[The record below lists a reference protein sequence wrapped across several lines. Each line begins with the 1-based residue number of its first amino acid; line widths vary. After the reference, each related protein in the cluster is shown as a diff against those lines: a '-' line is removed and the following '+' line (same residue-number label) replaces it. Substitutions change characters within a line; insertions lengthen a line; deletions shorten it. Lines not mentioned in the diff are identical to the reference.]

1 MTNFELAMLKIAE
14 QMVQDKDW
22 DLQSV
27 ICNFDNNCITCPIAQ
42 YCTKHSD
49 ADIEEW
55 LRQPTIH
62 SQKTMKYLKKMDEIY
77 KFVTEFNNRP
87 NQTIGYIDFHDKIIE
102 ILGRDDSD
110 DDG

>member
-1 MTNFELAMLKIAE
+1 MTNFELAMLKVAE
-14 QMVQDKDW
+14 RMVQDKDW

-42 YCTKHSD
+42 YCTKNTD

-77 KFVTEFNNRP
+77 NFAKRFD
-87 NQTIGYIDFHDKIIE
+87 QTNGTFGYIDFHDKIME

-110 DDG
+110 DNG